1 MAIATAQDV
10 ARRVGCSTTA
20 VSLVVNG
27 RDAGRVS
34 AELRARILDAVDALN
49 YAPNAQAQGL
59 ASSHPNQVSLLC
71 PDIRNPFFGELF
83 HGLSDALA
91 PEFSVNIVVGTEN
104 FDYGPAAVRQVQAN
118 KISGLILASPSAR
131 VLESLQPVGP
141 TVLIDSLTV
150 FDGVPTVNPDVAGAA
165 TELATHLLTLGH
177 RRIVYLDVDRAKET
191 FHLRRT
197 VVNTVLTAGGATMTL
212 DRVRVADIAT
222 ATDYAEAHAAAWVAT
237 GVTAVV
243 CADDL
248 IAYGVLLGTA
258 AAGVS
263 VPAQL
268 SVTGFND
275 LQFSALTNPPLTT
288 VDFNARALGAAA
300 GRTLRERV
308 ATGHADSVTWRSR
321 LVVRASTGVASA
333 GAASTGVAS
342 AGAASQNSPASDV

>member
-20 VSLVVNG
+20 ISLVVNG

-34 AELRARILDAVDALN
+34 PELRARILDAVDALN

-71 PDIRNPFFGELF
+71 PDIRNPFFSELF
-83 HGLSDALA
+83 HGLTDALA
-91 PEFSVNIVVGTEN
+91 PDFSVNIVVGTEN

-131 VLESLQPVGP
+131 VLESLRPAGP
-141 TVLIDSLTV
+141 TVLIDSLAV
-150 FDGVPTVNPDVAGAA
+150 LPGVPTVNPDVRGAA
-165 TELATHLLTLGH
+165 TDLAEHLLRLGH
-177 RRIVYLDVDRAKET
+177 RQVVYLDVDRAKET

-197 VVNTVLTAGGATMTL
+197 VINAALTTGGGTMTV

-222 ATDYAEAHAAAWVAT
+222 ATDYAEAHARGWVAT
-237 GVTAVV
+237 GVTAIV

-248 IAYGVLLGTA
+248 IAYGVLLGAA
-258 AAGVS
+258 AAGVN

-268 SVTGFND
+268 SVSGFND
-275 LQFSALTNPPLTT
+275 LQFSALTNPALTT
-288 VDFNARALGAAA
+288 VDFNARALGTAA

-308 ATGHADSVTWRSR
+308 ETGQADNVIWRSR
-321 LVVRASTGVASA
+321 LVVRASTGVALTH
-333 GAASTGVAS
+333 AALATPGTLHV
-342 AGAASQNSPASDV
+342 

>member
-1 MAIATAQDV
+1 MAISTAQDV
-10 ARRVGCSTTA
+10 ARRAGCSTTA

-34 AELRARILDAVDALN
+34 PELRTRILDAVEALN

-83 HGLSDALA
+83 HGLTDALA
-91 PEFSVNIVVGTEN
+91 PDFVVNIVVGTED

-131 VLESLQPVGP
+131 VLDSLHPSVP
-141 TVLIDSLTV
+141 MVLIDSLAR
-150 FDGVPTVNPDVAGAA
+150 FDGIPTVNPDVSGAA
-165 TELATHLLTLGH
+165 TELAEHLLKLGH
-177 RRIVYLDVDRAKET
+177 RRVAYLDVDRAKST
-191 FHLRRT
+191 FQQRRT
-197 VVNTVLTAGGATMTL
+197 VVNTALTAGGATMTV

-222 ATDYAEAHAAAWVAT
+222 ATDYAEAHAAGWLAD
-237 GVTAVV
+237 GITAVV

-248 IAYGVLLGTA
+248 VAYGVLLGAA

-263 VPAQL
+263 VPGQL
-268 SVTGFND
+268 SVSGFND

-288 VDFNARALGAAA
+288 VDFNARALGEAA

-308 ATGHADSVTWRSR
+308 STGKADSVIWRSR
-321 LVVRASTGVASA
+321 LVVRASTGPAAPHAAATAA
-333 GAASTGVAS
+333 GPDTLRATHHG
-342 AGAASQNSPASDV
+342 